1 MRFNRSLVSGFETS
15 GDRGPSPSPCFG
27 SQGAGVGGFCV
38 LSGIRNTTDFR
49 DRKQIMIA
57 KVAKALERESQFVKP
72 GS

>member
-1 MRFNRSLVSGFETS
+1 MRFNKSLVSGFETS

-38 LSGIRNTTDFR
+38 LSGMTDSTDFC

-57 KVAKALERESQFVKP
+57 KVAKALGSDSLFAQPES
-72 GS
+72 